1 MSSQTTMTKT
11 TTTKTVTVE
20 RRGCFDDDAFFQ
32 DSRSLF
38 NNAISDVVNNWD
50 NSTNTKKTTTTTN
63 KSINNTSN
71 TSNTNISNTNTSNT
85 NTSNTNTTNNKDL
98 QAYRQIRTQN
108 LTKDDS
114 QAICCVE
121 EDNQYKMV
129 VDVKDYKS
137 DEINVLVTEEDVIV
151 VEGTI
156 ERKVGNSTSSQSFR
170 RQFNLPPCVD
180 FTRVTSAL
188 SKDGVLK
195 IIAPFKPSSMKPAL
209 KNSPARHNKKA
220 VSSSS
225 SEESSSPSPSPEKE
239 QILPQQGHF
248 TTHVETSAFDKMV
261 SKARQDM
268 EDLMAVHKPHP
279 QILYGPPKGH
289 PSASKNQKGAV
300 VSKELIKSDNAETKL
315 EERRWADNA
324 PGVKREH
331 HSVMEKTKVKGHD
344 GKDIGYQERQKLE
357 TQESGGFEDILPDGT
372 KRKTVTK
379 SYQTNQ
385 VFSSVTHQPKGM

>member
-85 NTSNTNTTNNKDL
+85 NTSNNNKDTTVSNKDL

-195 IIAPFKPSSMKPAL
+195 IIAPFKKGQAPIK
-209 KNSPARHNKKA
+209 
-220 VSSSS
+220 
-225 SEESSSPSPSPEKE
+225 
-239 QILPQQGHF
+239 
-248 TTHVETSAFDKMV
+248 T
-261 SKARQDM
+261 
-268 EDLMAVHKPHP
+268 
-279 QILYGPPKGH
+279 GP
-289 PSASKNQKGAV
+289 
-300 VSKELIKSDNAETKL
+300 TK
-315 EERRWADNA
+315 
-324 PGVKREH
+324 
-331 HSVMEKTKVKGHD
+331 
-344 GKDIGYQERQKLE
+344 
-357 TQESGGFEDILPDGT
+357 
-372 KRKTVTK
+372 KTVTVEKRGCFNDDAFFQDSKDTLNNAMSEVVNNWDHSTNTKKKTTTTNNTNTSNTNIATTYKQIRDSNLDKTDSQAVSCVEKGGQYQMVVDVKDYK
-379 SYQTNQ
+379 SDEIKVLVTEEDVIVIEGTIERKVGNST
-385 VFSSVTHQPKGM
+385 SSKSFKRQFNLPPCVDFTRVTSALSKDGILKIVAPFKV